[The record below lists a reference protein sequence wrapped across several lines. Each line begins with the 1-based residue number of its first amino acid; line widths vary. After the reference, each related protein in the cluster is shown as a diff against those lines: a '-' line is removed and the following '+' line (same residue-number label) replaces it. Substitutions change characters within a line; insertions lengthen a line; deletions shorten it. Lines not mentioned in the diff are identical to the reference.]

1 MSERSGGAR
10 PPPCPETESAIAFR
24 WRGHATEED
33 SRFRG
38 EQTALG
44 SMHFWEEIPA
54 GFLTHGLP
62 SLGGIRVSL
71 AEEY

>member
-1 MSERSGGAR
+1 M
-10 PPPCPETESAIAFR
+10 AFR

-44 SMHFWEEIPA
+44 SLNFWEESPA
-54 GFLTHGLP
+54 GLLTQGLP
-62 SLGGIRVSL
+62 SLGGIRLSP
-71 AEEY
+71 AEEC